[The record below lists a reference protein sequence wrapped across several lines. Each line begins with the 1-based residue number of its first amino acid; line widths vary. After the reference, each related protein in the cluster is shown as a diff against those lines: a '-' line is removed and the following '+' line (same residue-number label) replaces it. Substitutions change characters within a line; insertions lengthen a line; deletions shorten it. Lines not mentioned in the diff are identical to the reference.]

1 MGDSLSAGF
10 GIDQSYN
17 WVNLLTK
24 HLNSEGYSYRV
35 FNASISGE
43 TSRGGLIRLPNT
55 LKENP
60 SIVIIELGAN
70 DGLRGLALDQLRGNL
85 EKMITLTQKA
95 KAKVLLVG
103 MRMPPN
109 YGAAYTNGFQNI
121 YFDLAKK
128 YDTGLV
134 PFLLEGVATQRSLMQ
149 GDNIHPTAEAQSKL
163 LDNVWRHLQLLLKQR

>member
-10 GIDQSYN
+10 GIDQPYG
-17 WVNLLTK
+17 WVSLLAK
-24 HLNSEGYSYRV
+24 RLNSEGYPHHV

-70 DGLRGLALDQLRGNL
+70 DGLRGLPLDQLRNNL
-85 EKMITLTQKA
+85 EKMVTLSQEIA
-95 KAKVLLVG
+95 AKVLLVG
-103 MRMPPN
+103 MRLPTN
-109 YGAAYTNGFQNI
+109 YGPAYTAGFQSI
-121 YFDLAKK
+121 YLDLAKK
-128 YDTGLV
+128 YQTGLV

-149 GDNIHPTAEAQSKL
+149 GDNLHPTAEAQSKL
-163 LDNVWRHLQLLLKQR
+163 LDNVWRHLQPILK